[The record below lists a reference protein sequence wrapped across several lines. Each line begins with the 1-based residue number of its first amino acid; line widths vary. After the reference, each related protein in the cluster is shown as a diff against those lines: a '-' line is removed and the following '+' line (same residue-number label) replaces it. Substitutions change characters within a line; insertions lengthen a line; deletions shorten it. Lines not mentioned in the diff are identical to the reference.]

1 MLTSKEFKSKY
12 LFILNID
19 YSHIMAVG
27 NQIYLFILQE
37 LQSTV
42 DHTMI
47 FRLLVYVF
55 NNLLR
60 FFLSTPPKKRG
71 EKGFRLPAMIPI
83 VFYNGEEKWTAVKSL
98 KEYQYDGQKFGNYIL
113 NLEYYLIDLKS
124 IEESFILSTNTVIDN
139 IMYCDRYR
147 KKDEIIDALKKTYE
161 RVEMLDRQEQTQFSN
176 WVKNILLSVCENK
189 EAVLAEVLSRADK
202 GEEDMAFEYNMVK
215 MIREE
220 QAAARARGLA
230 EGKIEGLAEGKAEAI
245 TDLLNDHGEV
255 SEELRLY
262 INEQKDLNVLGKWIK
277 LAAKA
282 SSVQEF
288 EELIQKE

>member
-1 MLTSKEFKSKY
+1 
-12 LFILNID
+12 
-19 YSHIMAVG
+19 
-27 NQIYLFILQE
+27 
-37 LQSTV
+37 
-42 DHTMI
+42 
-47 FRLLVYVF
+47 
-55 NNLLR
+55 
-60 FFLSTPPKKRG
+60 
-71 EKGFRLPAMIPI
+71 MIPI

-189 EAVLAEVLSRADK
+189 EAVLAEVLSRTDK

-230 EGKIEGLAEGKAEAI
+230 EGLAEGKAEAI
-245 TDLLNDHGEV
+245 TDLLKDYGEV